1 MKYFSINN
9 AYNTYE
15 RTNERNEQRKMAAAA
30 PLSAFERALLDKLN
44 EIIVTVYGDMELRTN
59 EFKKLYAMLLSND
72 GKELLHR
79 NDNLRNM
86 TREKVSEWMN
96 VPSVECYIQFQ
107 SMSRAVL
114 MVVENIAFAVH
125 VKQMEQD

>member
-1 MKYFSINN
+1 
-9 AYNTYE
+9 
-15 RTNERNEQRKMAAAA
+15 MAAAA
-30 PLSAFERALLDKLN
+30 PLSVFERALLDKLN
-44 EIIVTVYGDMELRTN
+44 EIIVTVYGDMGVRTN
-59 EFKKLYAMLLSND
+59 EFKKVYAMLLSND
-72 GKELLHR
+72 GRELLHR
-79 NDNLRNM
+79 NANFRNM

-125 VKQMEQD
+125 VKQMEQV